1 MLTSGFERIH
11 KKNRKQQEN
20 HAKTYCKAINVTESS
35 KQGRLEKE
43 LAAYILY
50 YNIFMLNVLIE

>member
-20 HAKTYCKAINVTESS
+20 HAKTYCKAINVT
-35 KQGRLEKE
+35 GRLEKE
-43 LAAYILY
+43 LAAYILLE
-50 YNIFMLNVLIE
+50 IKPFGLEF